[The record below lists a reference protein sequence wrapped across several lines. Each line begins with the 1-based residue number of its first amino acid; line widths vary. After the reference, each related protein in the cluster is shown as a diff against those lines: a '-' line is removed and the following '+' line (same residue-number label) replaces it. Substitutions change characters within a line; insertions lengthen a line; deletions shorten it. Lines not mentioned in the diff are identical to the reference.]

1 MTNKHIRFAASLAA
15 LSAALA
21 APAAAQEATAQLAPA
36 PTTANDQGDRIADI
50 VVTARRL
57 EENLQSTPVSVSAVG
72 GQMLDQM
79 NFRSVDELTQLVP
92 NVAIAEAS
100 GSITGTQPYIRGIGS
115 QEPLLTI
122 DSPVGVYLDGVY
134 LGRQAANNFDL
145 VDPERIEVL
154 RGPQGTLYGR
164 NTTGG
169 AINIITKKPAKEF
182 GAELKGGYARFNSWF
197 GRATVDTG
205 EWGNSGIAAT
215 FAFMHRERDGFVDN
229 PNTPD
234 NRDPGALKSSAAFG
248 KISGAWGGFTVDI
261 SGDWSDARGQRNP
274 FQIVSAYQPAGTYYS
289 RSPSFGGDPFVVSPT
304 FQKTLPFEYVG
315 QQTAKTFGANITA
328 AYEFSDALT
337 AKTITAW
344 RGWDSQEPTNYAGL
358 LRGQVVDFTS
368 PTLFSVQR
376 VSPFVAYDQDLK
388 QRQFSEEFQLLGR
401 AGEFS
406 YVAGVYYFNERAS
419 EFNTNNFT
427 LVLPPSFLGALGFPA
442 AVGDALTA
450 QGIDLIGVNLGQTL
464 AYSTKSTSIAGFGQV
479 SWKPQALDEKLELTG
494 GIRYTH
500 DKRSLDQTSIATA
513 QPFTGQLPNPGP
525 TPGPARQGKATFN
538 NWSYLASLSYQWTP
552 DILTYARFS
561 TGYKSGGF
569 DARAGVDLRTGA
581 TFPFTFAPEKAT
593 AYEVGFKT
601 EFADHRLRLNGAL
614 FRTDYDNLQVPQYSG
629 GNGFVPNANARYQGF
644 ELEALAVPVHGLQ
657 IDASVGYVDPKYKE
671 FILLDPATGVISD
684 FAKTAKFP
692 YVPKWTTHI
701 GAQYSVPV
709 GFADLIVR
717 GDYAHT
723 SKRFFHA
730 VAILNPANDIIA
742 DRGQDLV
749 NARISLS
756 DIRIGGDET
765 TLRVSVYGNNLLNQH
780 TRQAGIDFGPSLGI
794 AGVNYG
800 EPRTWGV
807 DATLR
812 F

>member
-1 MTNKHIRFAASLAA
+1 MTKYSIRLAASLAA
-15 LSAALA
+15 LAAGLA
-21 APAAAQEATAQLAPA
+21 TPAYGQEAAAQPAPAAASAE
-36 PTTANDQGDRIADI
+36 DQGDRIADI

-57 EENLQSTPVSVSAVG
+57 EENLQSTPVSVSAVSG
-72 GQMLDQM
+72 ATLDQL

-122 DSPVGVYLDGVY
+122 DSPVGVYIDGVY

-169 AINIITKKPAKEF
+169 AINIITKKPSQEF
-182 GAELKGGYARFNSWF
+182 GAELKGGYSRFNSWF

-205 EWGNSGIAAT
+205 EWGESGITAT
-215 FAFMHRERDGFVDN
+215 AAFMHRERDGFVNN
-229 PNTPD
+229 PNTPR
-234 NRDPGALKSSAAFG
+234 NRDPGALTSSAAFG
-248 KISGAWGGFTVDI
+248 KISGAWGGLSIDVT
-261 SGDWSDARGQRNP
+261 GDWSNAKGQRNP
-274 FQIVSAYQPAGTYYS
+274 FQIISAYQPAGTYYG
-289 RSPSFGGDPFVVSPT
+289 RSAGLGGDPFVVSPT

-315 QQTAKTFGANITA
+315 QQTAKTFGSAITA
-328 AYEFSDALT
+328 AYEFNDALT
-337 AKTITAW
+337 AKSITAW
-344 RGWDSQEPTNYAGL
+344 RGWDSKEPTNYAGNL
-358 LRGQVVDFTS
+358 LGRVVDFTS

-376 VSPFVAYDQDLK
+376 VSPFVAYQQQLK
-388 QRQFSEEFQLLGR
+388 QRQFSEEFQLLGKS
-401 AGEFS
+401 GSLS
-406 YVAGVYYFNERAS
+406 YVAGAYYFNERAR
-419 EFNTNNFT
+419 EFNTNYFT
-427 LVLPPSFLGALGFPA
+427 LVLPPAFLSALGFPG

-464 AYSTKSTSIAGFGQV
+464 AYSTKSTSVAGFGQV
-479 SWKPQALDEKLELTG
+479 SWKPEFLEEKLEVTG

-500 DKRSLDQTSIATA
+500 DKRSLDQTSVATA

-525 TPGPARQGKATFN
+525 TPGPARQGKASFN

-552 DILTYARFS
+552 DVLTYARFS

-581 TFPFTFAPEKAT
+581 TFPFTFGPEKAT
-593 AYEVGFKT
+593 AYEIGFKS
-601 EFADHRLRLNGAL
+601 EFLDHRVRLNGAL

-644 ELEALAVPVHGLQ
+644 ELELLALPAHGLQ
-657 IDASVGYVDPKYKE
+657 FDASLGYVDPKYKQ
-671 FILLDPATGVISD
+671 FILLDPATNQISD
-684 FAKTAKFP
+684 FKDQAKFP
-692 YVPKWTTHI
+692 YVPKWTAHV

-709 GFADLIVR
+709 GFADLMFR
-717 GDYAHT
+717 ADYAYTSQRYFHT
-723 SKRFFHA
+723 IT
-730 VAILNPANDIIA
+730 ILNPDNEVIK
-742 DRGQDLV
+742 DRGQNLLS
-749 NARISLS
+749 ARVSLS
-756 DIRIGGDET
+756 DIRIGGGET
-765 TLRVSVYGNNLLNQH
+765 TLRVSLYGQNLLNQH
-780 TRQAGIDFGPSLGI
+780 TRQAGIDFGPSIGI

-807 DATLR
+807 DATLK